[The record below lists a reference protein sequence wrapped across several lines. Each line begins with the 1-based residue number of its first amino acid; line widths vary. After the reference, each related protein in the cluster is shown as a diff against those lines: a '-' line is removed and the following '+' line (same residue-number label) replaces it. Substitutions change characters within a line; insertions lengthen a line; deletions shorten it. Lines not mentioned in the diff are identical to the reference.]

1 MKTMKKISILLGATL
16 GLFALASC
24 QKEVDIQT
32 PEKNANK
39 HIPFALNAEIAETRT
54 TVDAETWEM
63 AWEEGDV
70 IYAVTTDGLW
80 GLPYNQDN
88 DGASIANF
96 TYSDGSFTTDLE
108 IDDGEHTFNFLYTA
122 NASQRSY
129 HRSAS
134 TTFNLAASQEE
145 DATSPTAALKL
156 NDVLAGQFTA
166 TTPTTFVN
174 VPMDHLFTLMKVT
187 LKNKT
192 GNAIVVNKFDI
203 SAAGATLA
211 GIFTVTFGNTPSIA
225 IKSGAQDHI
234 SVDITNGEIAANGE
248 LPVYFVM
255 APLNNYSGAI
265 TLTAE
270 DEDGVVYTKTN
281 AVSGVSFEAGKYN
294 TASFSL
300 KATPSMFLD
309 PENLEPFS
317 KDGGSQTITVT
328 TKQFAGAPEITA
340 TSDNSVFETSVSN
353 NVVTVSAAAHTTDAE
368 TGTLTI
374 TATYNDQ
381 VVTKTVALT
390 QESGLTYAD
399 KTFFMETFGGTD
411 SSLGTG
417 SAEFSA
423 DNEGWTVENAYFA
436 GAGAHSARFGTGSK
450 KGKATTPSIIV
461 KGASYDYSGAELKLS
476 FKAAAWDGNSEKT
489 SLKVYAT
496 GASLGGSALSNGE
509 VTTIK
514 GEWTNYELTISGF
527 TGTSFTLTFE
537 GVSTSNARFFLDEVY
552 VYYGATPKLDP
563 GLGFDNDE
571 YTAIIGKQFSA
582 PTLNNP
588 YNVSVTY
595 SSSDPSV
602 AQVDASTGA
611 ITITGETA
619 GTSAIITAT
628 FVGNDTYSAA
638 TASYTI
644 TLANPSAGATV
655 TMTSFTSISG
665 YVDDDENVSYLAEKG
680 NAGTAP
686 AVNGGQ
692 IRVYQNGGLFTVTA
706 NNSRKI
712 KSITIGSAMTTSVD
726 VSVDGTTTDTRV
738 DIAEDD
744 TFTKSGISATSVQF
758 KCVGTDKTSRLYVN
772 YLSVTY
778 E

>member
-255 APLNNYSGAI
+255 APLSNYSGAI

-270 DEDGVVYTKTN
+270 DEEGVVYTKTN
-281 AVSGVSFEAGKYN
+281 TVSGVSFEAGKYN

-309 PENLEPFS
+309 PETLEPFS

-328 TKQFAGAPEITA
+328 TKQFAGTPTITA
-340 TSDNSVFETSVSN
+340 SSDNSVFVTSVSN
-353 NVVTVSAAAHTTDAE
+353 NVVTVSADAHTTDAE

-381 VVTKTVALT
+381 VVTKELELK
-390 QESGLTYAD
+390 QESGVSYAD
-399 KTFFMETFGGTD
+399 KTFFVETFGGTD

-417 SAEFSA
+417 SAEFAS
-423 DNEGWTVENAYFA
+423 DNEGWTVDNAYLA
-436 GAGAHSARFGTGSK
+436 GAGAHSARFGTSSK
-450 KGKATTPSIIV
+450 KGKATTPSIV
-461 KGASYDYSGAELKLS
+461 VNNGSFDYSGAELKLT
-476 FKAAAWDGNSEKT
+476 FKAAAWDGGSERT
-489 SLKVYAT
+489 NLKVYAA
-496 GASLGGSALSNGE
+496 GASLSGSALSNGQI
-509 VTTIK
+509 TTVK
-514 GEWTNYELTISGF
+514 GEWTTYELSISDF
-527 TGTSFTLTFE
+527 TGPSFTLTFE
-537 GVSTSNARFFLDEVY
+537 GAATSNARFFLDEVY
-552 VYYGATPKLDP
+552 VYYGSTPKLDP
-563 GLGFDNDE
+563 GIGFEKEE
-571 YTAIIGKQFSA
+571 YTAFIGKTFSA
-582 PTLNNP
+582 PELINP
-588 YNVSVTY
+588 YDLTVTY
-595 SSSDPSV
+595 SSSNTSV
-602 AQVDASTGA
+602 AEVNSTTGA
-611 ITITGETA
+611 VTIKGQTEGASATITASFA
-619 GTSAIITAT
+619 G
-628 FVGNDTYSAA
+628 NNTYSAA
-638 TASYTI
+638 TASYKI
-644 TLANPSAGATV
+644 TLAKKSDGGTVIFVAGEDIGETSVTKDGITVSMSTMSRDDNYRTYANSSMTV
-655 TMTSFTSISG
+655 TSTVGNITKIEITCTASG
-665 YVDDDENVSYLAEKG
+665 
-680 NAGTAP
+680 
-686 AVNGGQ
+686 
-692 IRVYQNGGLFTVTA
+692 
-706 NNSRKI
+706 NNSNGPGKFSGEGYTFDGYI
-712 KSITIGSAMTTSVD
+712 GTWTGSATT
-726 VSVDGTTTDTRV
+726 VSLAASSQVRITE
-738 DIAEDD
+738 IA
-744 TFTKSGISATSVQF
+744 
-758 KCVGTDKTSRLYVN
+758 
-772 YLSVTY
+772 VTY